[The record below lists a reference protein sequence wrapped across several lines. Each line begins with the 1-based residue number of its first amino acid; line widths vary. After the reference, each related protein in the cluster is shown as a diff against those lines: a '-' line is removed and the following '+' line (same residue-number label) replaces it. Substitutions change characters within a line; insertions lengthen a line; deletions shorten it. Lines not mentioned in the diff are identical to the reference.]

1 MEKYDFY
8 FKKNFGQNFLIDGHV
23 LNKIINGA
31 DIQEDE
37 LVIEIGPG
45 VGGLT
50 EAMAKRAGKVI
61 AIEIDKSLIPILN
74 EILSPYEN
82 VEIINADALKT
93 DFKSI
98 IENSGYKKAKLIA
111 NLPYYA
117 TTPIIMNMLEQRL
130 PISSM
135 TVMIQK
141 EVAERMAAK
150 PSTKSYGSLT
160 LAVEYYS
167 EVYLVANVPRNC
179 FMPRPNVDSAV
190 IRLDI
195 LNKPPVNVKNEELM
209 FKIIKAAFGQRRK
222 TLVNCLYNLSGLNF
236 TKEEYADI
244 LKKINIQSDIRG
256 ENLSLTQFSELANAL
271 SEAEA

>member
-1 MEKYDFY
+1 M
-8 FKKNFGQNFLIDGHV
+8 
-23 LNKIINGA
+23 NKIINGA

-45 VGGLT
+45 IGGLT

-74 EILSPYEN
+74 EILGPYEN

-117 TTPIIMNMLEQRL
+117 TTPIIMNMLEQKL

-150 PSTKSYGSLT
+150 PSTKNYGSLT

-195 LNKPPVNVKNEELM
+195 LNEPPVDVKNEALM

-222 TLVNCLYNLSGLNF
+222 TLVNCLYNLSGLRF
-236 TKEEYADI
+236 TKEEYAEI

-256 ENLSLTQFSELANAL
+256 ENLSLAQFSELANAL